1 MRFKL
6 WLLRRRERR
15 RMLHESFWD
24 PEAAELIALDHFF
37 LHDVAPG
44 EVLFDQRGYVTPSLG
59 AF

>member
-1 MRFKL
+1 
-6 WLLRRRERR
+6 
-15 RMLHESFWD
+15 MLHESFWD